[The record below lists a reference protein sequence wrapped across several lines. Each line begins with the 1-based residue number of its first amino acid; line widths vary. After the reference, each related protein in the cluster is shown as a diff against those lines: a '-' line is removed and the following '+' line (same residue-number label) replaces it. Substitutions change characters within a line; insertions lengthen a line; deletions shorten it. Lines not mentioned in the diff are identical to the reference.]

1 MTGLMETRPMSSP
14 RHPPAGTT
22 SINEDRFLLWIDG
35 VGGFLLL
42 TQPIVTIGGPNGC
55 DADIQLLASLSR
67 RHATLHRDAGGYL
80 LEANG
85 PSRVND
91 RLVVERVE
99 LTDGAQITLGDTVRL
114 QFNRPTILSASARL
128 TFQSNHRPTHS
139 LDGVVLV
146 DETCLLGPGH
156 DCHVNCPE
164 WTESVILVHRDSS
177 WFVRSPRLPLCIDGV
192 PIHGE
197 ATIDDGQ
204 VVTGEDL
211 CFRLEPLPADQSATG
226 GRR

>member
-1 MTGLMETRPMSSP
+1 MTGLLETRAMSSP
-14 RHPPAGTT
+14 RHPQDGTT
-22 SINEDRFLLWIDG
+22 SIDEDRFLLWIDG

-42 TQPIVTIGGPNGC
+42 TQPVVTIGGPNGA

-80 LEANG
+80 LEAAG
-85 PSRVND
+85 PSRVNN
-91 RLVVERVE
+91 RPVVEAVE
-99 LTDGAQITLGDTVRL
+99 LTDGAQISLGETVRL
-114 QFNRPTILSASARL
+114 QFNRPTVLSASARL
-128 TFQSNHRPTHS
+128 SFQSDHRPTHS

-146 DETCLLGPGH
+146 DDTCLIGPGQ
-156 DCHVNCPE
+156 DCHVSCPE
-164 WTESVILVHRDSS
+164 WTDSVILIHRDSS
-177 WFVRSPRLPLCIDGV
+177 WFVRSPRLPLCVDGE
-192 PIHGE
+192 PIRGE

-211 CFRLEPLPADQSATG
+211 CFRLEPLSSGQSPTG